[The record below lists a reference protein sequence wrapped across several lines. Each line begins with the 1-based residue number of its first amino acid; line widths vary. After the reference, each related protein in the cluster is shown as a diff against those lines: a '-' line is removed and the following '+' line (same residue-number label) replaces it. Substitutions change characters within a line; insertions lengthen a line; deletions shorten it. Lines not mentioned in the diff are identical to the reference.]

1 MAQIRNDGEQE
12 IKEMQM
18 KNQTNLNQVTDM
30 SLRSKADLQ
39 ITKNKLLD
47 VNAELRMLGMQITDK
62 SSQLDTQRENITKL
76 TKEKKEKQLE
86 IDEKD
91 NIINLR
97 EKNILHLKRKT

>member
-1 MAQIRNDGEQE
+1 
-12 IKEMQM
+12 
-18 KNQTNLNQVTDM
+18 
-30 SLRSKADLQ
+30 
-39 ITKNKLLD
+39 
-47 VNAELRMLGMQITDK
+47 MLGMQITDK